1 MKNIV
6 EHIQNE
12 VKEIFST
19 AKGSHDFDHTERVY
33 CLAVHIAKKEKA
45 DLLIVQ
51 LATLL
56 HDIARQ
62 EQDESDGKICH
73 AEKGAE
79 RAKEILKEYD
89 LTPSQI
95 DHISSCIAT
104 HRFRKN
110 LPPATLEA
118 KILYD
123 ADKLD
128 AIGAI
133 GIGRAFV
140 FSGETGA
147 RVHVTGLVIDET
159 NAYTKSDTAYHEFE
173 IKLKRI
179 KDKILTAEGKR
190 IAEHR
195 HKFMV
200 EFFDELKDEAIGNK

>member
-6 EHIQNE
+6 EQIQNE
-12 VKEIFST
+12 AKEIFST

-51 LATLL
+51 IATLL
-56 HDIARQ
+56 HDIARE
-62 EQDESDGKICH
+62 EQDESGGKICH

-79 RAKEILKEYD
+79 RAKELLQKYD
-89 LTPSQI
+89 LTPAQI
-95 DHISSCIAT
+95 NHIASCIAT

-110 LPPATLEA
+110 LPPASLEA

-140 FSGETGA
+140 FSGEVGA
-147 RVHVTGLVIDET
+147 RVHATDLVIDET
-159 NAYTKSDTAYHEFE
+159 NLYTKSDTAYHEFE

-179 KDKILTAEGKR
+179 KDKILTNEGKR

-200 EFFDELKDEAIGNK
+200 EFFDELKDEVIGNK